1 MMSCNLRIS
10 RCQINRRLRM
20 SKRAAKEAR
29 STGLESALAKLAKRV
44 SDSVPRSDG
53 GILVRCSDTEEEF
66 SVESLGYSPKVSKLK
81 SSRPPVVQVV
91 GPASRIK
98 EVLDGKLGPGQAIA
112 KGGIRVRGDLN
123 YLESVLRDLGLL
135 ECE

>member
-1 MMSCNLRIS
+1 
-10 RCQINRRLRM
+10 M